1 MLRAKTRHH
10 ARYHDR
16 RGVPV
21 LHPPTPRLASLQ
33 SCMSGEARG
42 GAIPVVAAL
51 GPQLWRRASG
61 DLVQYGVTES
71 YSAVQCS
78 AALHSD
84 VKQNKRQVCLAFS
97 LVRGNKLPA
106 LANPKRRSQK
116 KWPSARCSGD
126 RRLERALG
134 FHYQIL
140 PGSALP
146 CRAKSQRCGARPARF
161 APGGGSHGGV
171 PPWSPPPRKG
181 PGPPQSEPWERLG
194 CPCCRV
200 LSGSGIRTGG
210 VLFLFT
216 IVTAAET
223 TATDSS
229 ALESPPAFSS
239 RTPLLVRAETA
250 LTELPEPLATTP
262 HRGPSTPLLQAADAP
277 TTNT

>member
-1 MLRAKTRHH
+1 
-10 ARYHDR
+10 
-16 RGVPV
+16 
-21 LHPPTPRLASLQ
+21 
-33 SCMSGEARG
+33 
-42 GAIPVVAAL
+42 
-51 GPQLWRRASG
+51 
-61 DLVQYGVTES
+61 
-71 YSAVQCS
+71 VQCS

-116 KWPSARCSGD
+116 KRPSARCSGD

-194 CPCCRV
+194 CIHGGHGAGMGRGGGGPGLPAAVCCLAAASAPVACVDPCRAPACI
-200 LSGSGIRTGG
+200 GFQFPPRT
-210 VLFLFT
+210 
-216 IVTAAET
+216 
-223 TATDSS
+223 
-229 ALESPPAFSS
+229 
-239 RTPLLVRAETA
+239 
-250 LTELPEPLATTP
+250 
-262 HRGPSTPLLQAADAP
+262 Q
-277 TTNT
+277 NTMDG